1 MRALTQSQ
9 LLEIWENGRALH
21 PLDQGL
27 LSLHVALPE
36 LRDSAADWPIG
47 RRNGALVELH
57 SAWFGPALRGWTG
70 CPQCGEKLEF
80 ELDAKRLADRQP
92 GEADWSIVFK
102 DSAFRLP
109 TSRDLAKVASES
121 RSQKAAME
129 LLERCR
135 LGSRSAAQEQASIV
149 TAWDERDLDAIGE
162 EMALADPLAEITVH
176 FDCPVCVSSFDE
188 SLDLAAFVWAEIEG
202 RAKRLLLEVHTL
214 ASAYGWSEAE
224 ILSLSAVRRESYLAL
239 VRA

>member
-1 MRALTQSQ
+1 MRALTHSE
-9 LLEIWENGRALH
+9 LLEIWENGQALH

-47 RRNGALVELH
+47 RRNGALAELH

-70 CPQCGEKLEF
+70 CPECGEKLEF
-80 ELDAKRLADRQP
+80 GLDAKRLAHRQP
-92 GEADWSIVFK
+92 QDAGQSITFK
-102 DSAFRLP
+102 EQTFRLP
-109 TSRDLAKVASES
+109 TSRDLAKVTTES
-121 RSQKAAME
+121 DPRKAAIE

-135 LGSRSAAQEQASIV
+135 LDSRSAAQEEGSTA

-162 EMALADPLAEITVH
+162 QMALADPLAEIALR
-176 FDCPVCVSSFDE
+176 FDCPACGSLFDE

-202 RAKRLLLEVHTL
+202 RAKRLLLEVHSL
-214 ASAYGWSEAE
+214 ASAYGWSEAQ
-224 ILSLSAVRRESYLAL
+224 ILSLSAARRESYLAL